1 MADTFW
7 SVVKGEQNHDEVTT
21 GASTSS
27 EAIELR
33 VVTASGMT
41 KQEIINGLE
50 AIKSYIVHAGHDA
63 PA

>member
-7 SVVKGEQNHDEVTT
+7 SVVQGEQSHDQVTT
-21 GASTSS
+21 GASTSG

-33 VVTASGMT
+33 VETATGMT
-41 KQEIINGLE
+41 KQEILNGLE
-50 AIKSYIVHAGHDA
+50 AIKQYIVHAGHDA